1 LISLIVTLSPITTKY
16 TMSPK
21 ESEVSGFG
29 LHQWLR
35 GGSFAEDD
43 ASERDE
49 ETPFFRV
56 SSSDSKISYSTE
68 SLPDSP
74 PKDLVGRKRRKPDS
88 HYELKNAQDALVG
101 SISAV
106 INYLKSSGVPKPR

>member
-43 ASERDE
+43 ASEEDE
-49 ETPFFRV
+49 E
-56 SSSDSKISYSTE
+56 SDSKISYLAE